1 MITLIGTGHVFD
13 LSQAIL
19 SEFDRITPDIICVEL
34 DQQRYQAMVLRQ
46 TQPEAYEQA
55 RQNLPFVYRLLAQ
68 FQEDMAK
75 QYGVHAG
82 DEMLTAITYAQSHA
96 LPVAFIDTDAQKL
109 FTTMWRTMP
118 MTERLKLLLSGFAGF
133 FVSRKRVEQELK
145 QYQDNYTTYIDEIS
159 KRYPTIKRVLI
170 DERNQ
175 HMVDKLSELTQQYQ
189 RIVAC
194 IGDGHVPGISSL
206 LQEKQIPFE
215 AIRLHDLQARPLPKG
230 DGTTAQFS
238 FEYHPPGP

>member
-1 MITLIGTGHVFD
+1 MITLIGTGHVFN
-13 LSQAIL
+13 LSNALL
-19 SEFDRITPDIICVEL
+19 SIFDTVAPDIVCVEL
-34 DQQRYQAMVLRQ
+34 DQQRYQAMILRQ
-46 TQPEAYEQA
+46 TQPETYEKA

-118 MTERLKLLLSGFAGF
+118 MTEKFKLMLSGFAGF
-133 FVSRKRVEQELK
+133 FVSRKRIEQELK
-145 QYQDNYTTYIDEIS
+145 QYQDNYTTYIEEIG

-170 DERNQ
+170 DERNEY
-175 HMVDKLSELTQQYQ
+175 MVSKLTELHAQYQ

-194 IGDGHVPGISSL
+194 IGDGHVPGISQM
-206 LQEKQIPFE
+206 LQVRQIPVDI
-215 AIRLHDLQARPLPKG
+215 IRLNDLQARQPSETST
-230 DGTTAQFS
+230 DGSGAQFS
-238 FEYHPPGP
+238 VNYESP

>member
-13 LSQAIL
+13 LSTALLAIF
-19 SEFDRITPDIICVEL
+19 EAIEPEIICVEL
-34 DQQRYQAMVLRQ
+34 DQQRYQAMILRQ
-46 TQPEAYEQA
+46 TQPETYEKA

-82 DEMLTAITYAQSHA
+82 DEMLTAINYAQSHQ

-118 MTERLKLLLSGFAGF
+118 MTEKFRLLLSGFAGF
-133 FVSRKRVEQELK
+133 FVSRRRVEQELEK
-145 QYQDNYTTYIDEIS
+145 YQENYATYLEEIG

-170 DERNQ
+170 DERNE
-175 HMVDKLSELTQQYQ
+175 HMVGRLTELHAQYQ

-194 IGDGHVPGISSL
+194 IGDGHVPGIS
-206 LQEKQIPFE
+206 QMFQAKQIPVE
-215 AIRLHDLQARPLPKG
+215 TIRLSELHTQQPKNT
-230 DGTTAQFS
+230 DGTTAHFS
-238 FEYHPPGP
+238 FKYEPI

>member
-13 LSQAIL
+13 LTSALL
-19 SEFDRITPDIICVEL
+19 SVFDTVNPDIVCVEL
-34 DQQRYQAMVLRQ
+34 DQQRYQAMILRQ
-46 TQPEAYEQA
+46 TQPKTYEKAQ
-55 RQNLPFVYRLLAQ
+55 QDLPFVYRILAQ

-109 FTTMWRTMP
+109 FTSMWRTMP
-118 MTERLKLLLSGFAGF
+118 MTERLKLLFSGFAGF

-145 QYQDNYTTYIDEIS
+145 NFQDDYTTYIEEIG

-175 HMVDKLSELTQQYQ
+175 HMVGKLTELHQQYQ
-189 RIVAC
+189 RIIAC
-194 IGDGHVPGISSL
+194 IGDGHVPGISQL

-215 AIRLHDLQARPLPKG
+215 AIRLHDLQTKQIPES
-230 DGTTAQFS
+230 DGSTANFS
-238 FEYHPPGP
+238 FDYKPL

>member
-1 MITLIGTGHVFD
+1 MITLIGTGHVFNLTD
-13 LSQAIL
+13 ALLSV
-19 SEFDRITPDIICVEL
+19 FDTVTPDIVCVEL
-34 DQQRYQAMVLRQ
+34 DQQRYQAMLLRQ
-46 TQPEAYEQA
+46 TQPETYEKA

-109 FTTMWRTMP
+109 FTSMWRTMP
-118 MTERLKLLLSGFAGF
+118 MTEKFKLMLSGFAGF

-145 QYQDNYTTYIDEIS
+145 NYQDDYTTYIEEIG
-159 KRYPTIKRVLI
+159 KRYPTIKRILI

-175 HMVDKLSELTQQYQ
+175 HMVGKLTELHQQYQ
-189 RIVAC
+189 RIIAC
-194 IGDGHVPGISSL
+194 IGDGHVPGISQL

-215 AIRLHDLQARPLPKG
+215 AIRLHDLQTKNIPES
-230 DGTTAQFS
+230 DGSSANFS
-238 FEYHPPGP
+238 FEYHQPEP

>member
-13 LSQAIL
+13 LSAALLGIFEAI
-19 SEFDRITPDIICVEL
+19 EPGIVCVEL
-34 DQQRYQAMVLRQ
+34 DQRRYQAMLLRK
-46 TQPEAYEQA
+46 TQPDTYEKA
-55 RQNLPFVYRLLAQ
+55 RQNLPFVYRLLAR

-82 DEMLTAITYAQSHA
+82 DEMLTAIEYAHSHQ

-118 MTERLKLLLSGFAGF
+118 MTEKFKLLLSGFAGF
-133 FVSRKRVEQELK
+133 FVSRKRVEHELEKYQENF
-145 QYQDNYTTYIDEIS
+145 QTYLAEIG

-170 DERNQ
+170 DERNE
-175 HMVDKLSELTQQYQ
+175 HMVDRLAELHAQYQ

-194 IGDGHVPGISSL
+194 IGDGHVPGILAL
-206 LQEKQIPFE
+206 LQSKNIPVE
-215 AIRLHDLQARPLPKG
+215 TIRLHDLQTQTQPASDPSSAHFTVDYSG
-230 DGTTAQFS
+230 
-238 FEYHPPGP
+238 Y

>member
-13 LSQAIL
+13 LTSALL
-19 SEFDRITPDIICVEL
+19 SIFDTVNPDIISVEL
-34 DQQRYQAMVLRQ
+34 DQQRYQAMILRQ
-46 TQPEAYEQA
+46 TQPETYEKA
-55 RQNLPFVYRLLAQ
+55 RQDLPFVYRLLAQ

-96 LPVAFIDTDAQKL
+96 LPVAFIDTDAQRL

-118 MTERLKLLLSGFAGF
+118 MTEKLKLIFSGFAGF

-145 QYQDNYTTYIDEIS
+145 HYEDNYTTYLEEVG
-159 KRYPTIKRVLI
+159 KRYPTIKRILI

-175 HMVDKLSELTQQYQ
+175 HMVGKLMELHQQYQ
-189 RIVAC
+189 RIIAC
-194 IGDGHVPGISSL
+194 IGDGHVPGISLL

-215 AIRLHDLQARPLPKG
+215 AVRLHDLQTQPRRDT
-230 DGTTAQFS
+230 DGTSASFS
-238 FEYHPPGP
+238 FDYKPM

>member
-1 MITLIGTGHVFD
+1 MITLIGTGHVFNLTNAL
-13 LSQAIL
+13 LSV
-19 SEFDRITPDIICVEL
+19 FDTINPDIVCVEL
-34 DQQRYQAMVLRQ
+34 DQQRYQAMILRQ
-46 TQPEAYEQA
+46 TQPETYEHA
-55 RQNLPFVYRLLAQ
+55 RQNLPFVYRILAQ

-109 FTTMWRTMP
+109 FTTMWHTMP
-118 MTERLKLLLSGFAGF
+118 MTEKLRLILSGFAGF
-133 FVSRKRVEQELK
+133 FVSQKRVEQELK
-145 QYQDNYTTYIDEIS
+145 TYQDNYTTYIEEVG

-175 HMVDKLSELTQQYQ
+175 HMVGRLAEVHQQYQ

-194 IGDGHVPGISSL
+194 IGDGHVPGISFL
-206 LQEKQIPFE
+206 LQEKQVPFE
-215 AIRLHDLQARPLPKG
+215 TVRLHDLQTKQLPAS
-230 DGTTAQFS
+230 DGSTAHFS
-238 FEYHPPGP
+238 FDYKPL